1 MEDKNQQEIL
11 FKLSL
16 IEQRMQSL
24 HQQLQAVEQ
33 GMIEL
38 ETLKIGLEEFNDS
51 KGKEIIAPLG
61 KGIFTKAKVTS
72 DKLIV
77 DIGNRNLVNKS
88 VEDTQKLIAEQ
99 IVKLSEAKENLNEN
113 LEATSKDAEK
123 MIEGF
128 KEKKLN

>member
-1 MEDKNQQEIL
+1 MEEKNQQEIL

-16 IEQRMQSL
+16 IEQQMHGL

-38 ETLKIGLEEFNDS
+38 ETLKIGLEEFNS
-51 KGKEIIAPLG
+51 SEGKEIIAPLG
-61 KGIFTKAKVTS
+61 RGIFTKAKIIS

-77 DIGNRNLVNKS
+77 DIGNKNLVKKS
-88 VEDTQKLIAEQ
+88 VKDTQKLILEQ
-99 IVKLSEAKENLNEN
+99 SGKLREAKKRLNEN

-128 KEKKLN
+128 KEKN

>member
-1 MEDKNQQEIL
+1 MEEKNQQEIL

-16 IEQRMQSL
+16 IEQQMQGL

-33 GMIEL
+33 GMVEL
-38 ETLKIGLEEFNDS
+38 ETLKIGLEEFNGS
-51 KGKEIIAPLG
+51 EGKEIIAPLG
-61 KGIFTKAKVTS
+61 KGIFTKAKIIS

-77 DIGNRNLVNKS
+77 DIGNKNLVKKS
-88 VEDTQKLIAEQ
+88 VKDTQKLILEQ
-99 IVKLSEAKENLNEN
+99 IGKLREAKKGLNEN

-128 KEKKLN
+128 KEKN

>member
-1 MEDKNQQEIL
+1 MEEKKQQEIL

-16 IEQRMQSL
+16 IEQQMQSM

-51 KGKEIIAPLG
+51 EGKEIIATLG
-61 KGIFTKAKVTS
+61 KGIFTKAKIIS

-77 DIGNRNLVNKS
+77 DIGNKNLVEKS
-88 VEDTQKLIAEQ
+88 VKDTQKLIAEQ
-99 IVKLSEAKENLNEN
+99 IEKLMEAKKELNEN

-123 MIEGF
+123 IIEGL
-128 KEKKLN
+128 KEKN